1 MSRVEYDLDNSNYI
15 SKVHDYVYY
24 FSSEF
29 NLNRFNEGLYDF
41 IKTETNKLKAK
52 YHVGIDISD
61 YLSLVFYKRIEK
73 RGFKV
78 LTYDEY
84 KNVIELA
91 SDFIYNS

>member
-1 MSRVEYDLDNSNYI
+1 MARVEYDLDNSEYI

-29 NLNRFNEGLYDF
+29 NLNRFNDGLYDF
-41 IKTETNKLKAK
+41 IKTETGKLKAK

-61 YLSLVFYKRIEK
+61 YLSIVFYKRIEK

-78 LTYDEY
+78 LTYDSY
-84 KNVIELA
+84 KNIIELS

>member
-1 MSRVEYDLDNSNYI
+1 MARVEYDLDNSEYI

-29 NLNRFNEGLYDF
+29 NLNRFNDGLYDF

-78 LTYDEY
+78 LTYDSY
-84 KNVIELA
+84 KNIIELS